1 MKIAQRQDYS
11 QLFNNLPARNNQS
24 NIFNSINLSD
34 YATVKNGSYG
44 KLLKAYYAPEKT
56 DAKST
61 AKTTS
66 DIKQKEEKDVKKE
79 ASNVKESAGLLNSAF
94 DKISDSSKEI
104 NKDDIKAFTDKYN
117 DLLKT
122 GSASSDN
129 VTKAMTS
136 GLKSLT
142 SRNSD
147 EMQKLGIN
155 INKDGTLKFD
165 EKTFEGVSGNDNKL
179 SDSFV
184 KDMKKYI
191 DNIEKQAQEKINN
204 MSSYDNKASFSSAL
218 NSGFGFDT
226 FV

>member
-11 QLFNNLPARNNQS
+11 QLFNNLPARNNQN

-56 DAKST
+56 DTKNSS
-61 AKTTS
+61 KTTS
-66 DIKQKEEKDVKKE
+66 DIKQTDEKDIKKE
-79 ASNVKESAGLLNSAF
+79 ASNVKEKAGLLDNAF
-94 DKISDSSKEI
+94 DKITDNSKEI
-104 NKDDIKAFTDKYN
+104 NKDDIKAFADRYN
-117 DLLKT
+117 DMLKT

-136 GLKSLT
+136 GLKSLS
-142 SRNSD
+142 SRNSS
-147 EMQKLGIN
+147 EMQKLGIE
-155 INKDGTLKFD
+155 INKDGSLKFD
-165 EKTFEGVSGNDNKL
+165 EKTFENVSDNKL

-191 DNIEKQAQEKINN
+191 ENIEKQAQEKINN
-204 MSSYDNKASFSSAL
+204 VSSYDNKASFSNAL
-218 NSGFGFDT
+218 SSGFGFDT
-226 FV
+226 FI

>member
-11 QLFNNLPARNNQS
+11 QLFNNLPARNNQN

-56 DAKST
+56 DAKNSS
-61 AKTTS
+61 KTTS
-66 DIKQKEEKDVKKE
+66 DIKQTDEKDIKKE
-79 ASNVKESAGLLNSAF
+79 ASNVKEKAGLLNNAF

-104 NKDDIKAFTDKYN
+104 NKDDIKAFTDRYN
-117 DLLKT
+117 DMLKA

-136 GLKSLT
+136 GLKSLS
-142 SRNSD
+142 SRNSS
-147 EMQKLGIN
+147 EMQKLGIE
-155 INKDGTLKFD
+155 INKDGSLKFD
-165 EKTFEGVSGNDNKL
+165 EKTFENVSDNKL

-191 DNIEKQAQEKINN
+191 ENIEKQAQEKINN
-204 MSSYDNKASFSSAL
+204 MSSYDNKASFSNAL